1 MNISKREK
9 YLIGILL
16 TVLICFVYY
25 QFIYTKQVGKL
36 ATKRAEKNQVEQRYN
51 DVMDNISKLDSKE
64 ENLKILKSTVLD
76 KSKSLYPTI
85 MQEKIIIELDKL
97 LNDSGLKGNIAF
109 IPVEV
114 ASVEKMVSPEIQK
127 AESSLKAIA
136 DEYSGDA
143 TKDETS
149 NIESNNENNNTST
162 EGNEGQVPQ
171 DSQEVS
177 PEQNGATSEQLKVA
191 INFSGSYESLKKFI
205 SSVQNYERKIVITNI
220 TISSKSQEELT
231 GVMNLEF
238 HAVPKLSDEDME
250 YLIWTLN
257 NVYGKEILFSSGAAS
272 GAYAS
277 TIEEQNNKE
286 DINDF
291 VMMLRS
297 SLSELP
303 TVTIGRAK
311 DESRESYIYSDND
324 KVEEVEI
331 SFDEA
336 NGKTYYKYKTA
347 GSYYPKDNSSEGK
360 EFTSKSD
367 DIVLEIISEKRGGSS
382 DNSGI
387 KLKVVNNTSKNIEII
402 IKDDDTTNPRV
413 SVTSEGNT
421 VNVTKK

>member
-1 MNISKREK
+1 MNVS
-9 YLIGILL
+9 YFHSHS
-16 TVLICFVYY
+16 CCSSF
-25 QFIYTKQVGKL
+25 
-36 ATKRAEKNQVEQRYN
+36 
-51 DVMDNISKLDSKE
+51 SSDS
-64 ENLKILKSTVLD
+64 
-76 KSKSLYPTI
+76 
-85 MQEKIIIELDKL
+85 
-97 LNDSGLKGNIAF
+97 
-109 IPVEV
+109 
-114 ASVEKMVSPEIQK
+114 VS
-127 AESSLKAIA
+127 
-136 DEYSGDA
+136 
-143 TKDETS
+143 
-149 NIESNNENNNTST
+149 TST
-162 EGNEGQVPQ
+162 EGNEGQAPQ

-177 PEQNGATSEQLKVA
+177 SEQNGATSEQLKVA

-257 NVYGKEILFSSGAAS
+257 NVYGKDILFSSGAAS

-277 TIEEQNNKE
+277 TIEEQNNKK

-324 KVEEVEI
+324 KVEEVEM

-336 NGKTYYKYKTA
+336 NGKTYYKYKAA

-360 EFTSKSD
+360 EFTSKSED
-367 DIVLEIISEKRGGSS
+367 KAVNPTSGSAAKSAVISS
-382 DNSGI
+382 I
-387 KLKVVNNTSKNIEII
+387 KSLASFAFSLLKLTSKIC
-402 IKDDDTTNPRV
+402 V
-413 SVTSEGNT
+413 SAIVITLRFSKTSSAFKSILASFAAFKIRSFVFIT
-421 VNVTKK
+421 SQ

>member
-109 IPVEV
+109 SPVEV

-324 KVEEVEI
+324 KVEEVET

>member
-64 ENLKILKSTVLD
+64 ENLKILKLTVLD

-109 IPVEV
+109 SPVEV

-277 TIEEQNNKE
+277 TIEEQNNKK

-324 KVEEVEI
+324 KVEEVEM

-360 EFTSKSD
+360 EFTSKSE
-367 DIVLEIISEKRGGSS
+367 DIVLEIMSEKRGESS

-387 KLKVVNNTSKNIEII
+387 KLKVVNNTSKKVEII
-402 IKDDDTTNPRV
+402 VKDDDTSNPRV

>member
-1 MNISKREK
+1 MNICKREK

-109 IPVEV
+109 SPVEV

-324 KVEEVEI
+324 KVEEVET

>member
-9 YLIGILL
+9 YLIGILIAI
-16 TVLICFVYY
+16 LICFVYY
-25 QFIYTKQVGKL
+25 QFIYKNQVEKL
-36 ATKRAEKNQVEQRYN
+36 TFKRAEKNQVEQRYKE
-51 DVMDNISKLDSKE
+51 VMDNISDLYSKE
-64 ENLKILKSTVLD
+64 EDLKILKSTILD
-76 KSKSLYPTI
+76 KSKKLYPVI

-97 LNDSGLKGNIAF
+97 LSDSGLKGNIAF
-109 IPVEV
+109 SPVEV
-114 ASVEKMVSPEIQK
+114 SSVEKMVSPEIKK
-127 AESSLKAIA
+127 AESSLKEII
-136 DEYSGDA
+136 DEYSGDI
-143 TKDETS
+143 TKS
-149 NIESNNENNNTST
+149 ESKDVEANNDTNGE
-162 EGNEGQVPQ
+162 EGQA
-171 DSQEVS
+171 SQEVPKDTNES
-177 PEQNGATSEQLKVA
+177 TSEQLKVA
-191 INFSGSYESLKKFI
+191 INFLGSYESLKKFI

-220 TISSKSQEELT
+220 SISSKSQEELT

-250 YLIWTLN
+250 YLLWTLN

-311 DESRESYIYSDND
+311 DEARESYIYSDND
-324 KVEEVEI
+324 KIEEVEI

-336 NGKTYYKYKTA
+336 SGKTYYKYKTA
-347 GSYYPKDNSSEGK
+347 DSYYPKDSSSEGK

-367 DIVLEIISEKRGGSS
+367 DIVLEIVSEKRGENP

-387 KLKVVNNTSKNIEII
+387 KLKVVNNTSKNVEII
-402 IKDDDTTNPRV
+402 IKDDDTSDPRV
-413 SVTSEGNT
+413 TVTSEGNT
-421 VNVTKK
+421 INVTRK

>member
-109 IPVEV
+109 SPVEV

-387 KLKVVNNTSKNIEII
+387 KLKIVNNTSKNIEII

>member
-9 YLIGILL
+9 YLIGSLL

-25 QFIYTKQVGKL
+25 QFIYTKQVVKV
-36 ATKRAEKNQVEQRYN
+36 TDKRVEKNEVEQRYK
-51 DVMDNISKLDSKE
+51 DVLENISKLDSKE

-76 KSKSLYPTI
+76 KSKKLYPTI
-85 MQEKIIIELDKL
+85 LQEKIIIELDKL

-109 IPVEV
+109 SPVEV

-127 AESSLKAIA
+127 AESSLQSIA
-136 DEYSGDA
+136 DEYSNDT
-143 TKDETS
+143 TKNESS
-149 NIESNNENNNTST
+149 NVESNNTDIKP
-162 EGNEGQVPQ
+162 NEGQ
-171 DSQEVS
+171 DSQEIS
-177 PEQNGATSEQLKVA
+177 SEQNGATSEQLKVA
-191 INFSGSYESLKKFI
+191 INFSGSYESLKKLIF
-205 SSVQNYERKIVITNI
+205 SVQNYERKIVITNI

-231 GVMNLEF
+231 GVMSLEF
-238 HAVPKLSDEDME
+238 HAVPKLSNEDME
-250 YLIWTLN
+250 YLLWTLN
-257 NVYGKEILFSSGAAS
+257 NVYGKEVLFSSGAAS

-286 DINDF
+286 EINDF

-297 SLSELP
+297 SLSEMP

-324 KVEEVEI
+324 KIEEVEI

-336 NGKTYYKYKTA
+336 SGKTYYKYKTA
-347 GSYYPKDNSSEGK
+347 NSYYPKDNSSEGK

-367 DIVLEIISEKRGGSS
+367 DIVLEIISDKRTESS

-387 KLKVVNNTSKNIEII
+387 KLKVVNNTSKKIEII
-402 IKDDDTTNPRV
+402 VKDDDTSNPRV

>member
-109 IPVEV
+109 SPVEV

>member
-36 ATKRAEKNQVEQRYN
+36 TTKRTEKNQVEQRYE
-51 DVMDNISKLDSKE
+51 DVMENISNLDSKE

-76 KSKSLYPTI
+76 KSKNLYPTI

-109 IPVEV
+109 SPIEV
-114 ASVEKMVSPEIQK
+114 SSVEKMVSPEIQK
-127 AESSLKAIA
+127 EESSLKSIV
-136 DEYSGDA
+136 DEYSGDV
-143 TKDETS
+143 TKDESS
-149 NIESNNENNNTST
+149 NVEANNENNTST
-162 EGNEGQVPQ
+162 ESNGGQASQ

-191 INFSGSYESLKKFI
+191 INFSGSYEALKKFI

-220 TISSKSQEELT
+220 SISSKSQEELT

-238 HAVPKLSDEDME
+238 HAVPKLSDEDMQ
-250 YLIWTLN
+250 YLLWTLN
-257 NVYGKEILFSSGAAS
+257 NVYGKEILFSSGAAN

-291 VMMLRS
+291 VMMLKS

-331 SFDEA
+331 IFDEA
-336 NGKTYYKYKTA
+336 EGKTYYKYKTA
-347 GSYYPKDNSSEGK
+347 DSYYPKDNSSEGK

-367 DIVLEIISEKRGGSS
+367 DIVFEIMSEKRRESS

-387 KLKVVNNTSKNIEII
+387 KLKVVNNTSKRVEII
-402 IKDDDTTNPRV
+402 VKDDDTSNPRI

>member
-25 QFIYTKQVGKL
+25 QFIY
-36 ATKRAEKNQVEQRYN
+36 KNQVEKLASKRTEKSQIEERYK

-76 KSKSLYPTI
+76 KSKKLYPTI

-109 IPVEV
+109 SPIEV
-114 ASVEKMVSPEIQK
+114 ASIEKMTSPEIQK

-143 TKDETS
+143 TKDKSS
-149 NIESNNENNNTST
+149 NVEDKNENNNKSINTS
-162 EGNEGQVPQ
+162 EGQAP
-171 DSQEVS
+171 QEVA

-191 INFSGSYESLKKFI
+191 INFSGSYETLKKFI

-220 TISSKSQEELT
+220 SISSKSQEELT

-250 YLIWTLN
+250 YLLWTLN
-257 NVYGKEILFSSGAAS
+257 NVYGKEILFSNGAAS

-286 DINDF
+286 DISDF

-336 NGKTYYKYKTA
+336 SGKTYYKYKTA
-347 GSYYPKDNSSEGK
+347 NSYYPKDNSSEGK

-367 DIVLEIISEKRGGSS
+367 DIVLEIISEKRVEGS

-402 IKDDDTTNPRV
+402 VKDDDTSNPRV
-413 SVTSEGNT
+413 TVTSEGNT
-421 VNVTKK
+421 VNVTRK

>member
-109 IPVEV
+109 SPVEV

-347 GSYYPKDNSSEGK
+347 ASYYPKDNSSEGK

>member
-25 QFIYTKQVGKL
+25 QFIYTKQVVKV
-36 ATKRAEKNQVEQRYN
+36 TDKRVEKNEVEQRYK
-51 DVMDNISKLDSKE
+51 DVLENISKLDSKE

-76 KSKSLYPTI
+76 KSKKLYPTI
-85 MQEKIIIELDKL
+85 LQEKIIIELDKL

-109 IPVEV
+109 SPVEV

-127 AESSLKAIA
+127 AESSLQSIV
-136 DEYSGDA
+136 DEYSNDT
-143 TKDETS
+143 TKNESS
-149 NIESNNENNNTST
+149 NVESNNENNNTDIKP
-162 EGNEGQVPQ
+162 NEGQ
-171 DSQEVS
+171 DSQEIS
-177 PEQNGATSEQLKVA
+177 SEQNGATSEQLKVA

-238 HAVPKLSDEDME
+238 HAVPKLSNEDME
-250 YLIWTLN
+250 YLLWTLN
-257 NVYGKEILFSSGAAS
+257 NLYGKEVLFSSGAAS

-286 DINDF
+286 EINDF

-324 KVEEVEI
+324 KIEEVEI

-336 NGKTYYKYKTA
+336 SGKTYYKYKTA
-347 GSYYPKDNSSEGK
+347 NSYYPKDNSSEGK

-367 DIVLEIISEKRGGSS
+367 DIVLEIISDKRTESS

-387 KLKVVNNTSKNIEII
+387 KLKVVNNTSKKIEII
-402 IKDDDTTNPRV
+402 VKDDDTSNPRV

>member
-25 QFIYTKQVGKL
+25 QFIYTKQVEKL
-36 ATKRAEKNQVEQRYN
+36 ATKRTEKNQIEQRYK
-51 DVMDNISKLDSKE
+51 DVMENISNLDSKE

-76 KSKSLYPTI
+76 KSKNLYPTI
-85 MQEKIIIELDKL
+85 IQEKIIIELDKL

-109 IPVEV
+109 SPVEV
-114 ASVEKMVSPEIQK
+114 SSVEKMVSPEIQK
-127 AESSLKAIA
+127 IESSLKAIA
-136 DEYSGDA
+136 DEYSGD
-143 TKDETS
+143 TTENESS
-149 NIESNNENNNTST
+149 NVEVNNENNNTST
-162 EGNEGQVPQ
+162 ESNEGQASK

-177 PEQNGATSEQLKVA
+177 PEQNGTTSEQLKVA

-205 SSVQNYERKIVITNI
+205 SSVQSYERKIVITNI
-220 TISSKSQEELT
+220 SISSKSQEELT

-238 HAVPKLSDEDME
+238 HAVPKLSDEDMQ
-250 YLIWTLN
+250 YLLWTLN
-257 NVYGKEILFSSGAAS
+257 NVYGKEILFSSGAAN

-291 VMMLRS
+291 VMMLKS

-331 SFDEA
+331 IFDEA
-336 NGKTYYKYKTA
+336 AGKTYYKYKTA
-347 GSYYPKDNSSEGK
+347 DSYYPKDNSSEGK

-367 DIVLEIISEKRGGSS
+367 DIVLEIMSEKRIESS

-387 KLKVVNNTSKNIEII
+387 KLKVVNNTSKKVEII
-402 IKDDDTTNPRV
+402 VKDDDTSNPRV

>member
-64 ENLKILKSTVLD
+64 ENLKILKLTVLD

-109 IPVEV
+109 SPVEV

-149 NIESNNENNNTST
+149 NIESNNENNTST
-162 EGNEGQVPQ
+162 ESNGGQASQ
-171 DSQEVS
+171 DSQEVAS
-177 PEQNGATSEQLKVA
+177 EQNGVTSEQLKVA

-257 NVYGKEILFSSGAAS
+257 NVYGKDILFSSGAAS

-277 TIEEQNNKE
+277 TIEEQNNKK

-324 KVEEVEI
+324 KVEEVEM

-360 EFTSKSD
+360 EFTSKSE
-367 DIVLEIISEKRGGSS
+367 DIVLEIMSEKRGESS

-387 KLKVVNNTSKNIEII
+387 KLKVVNNTSKKVEII
-402 IKDDDTTNPRV
+402 VKDDDTSNPRV

>member
-25 QFIYTKQVGKL
+25 QFIYTNQVRKL

-109 IPVEV
+109 SPVEV

-127 AESSLKAIA
+127 AESSLKAIV

-149 NIESNNENNNTST
+149 NTESNNENNTST
-162 EGNEGQVPQ
+162 ESNEGQASQ
-171 DSQEVS
+171 DSQEVAS
-177 PEQNGATSEQLKVA
+177 EQNGATSEQLKVA

-205 SSVQNYERKIVITNI
+205 FSVQNYERKIVITNI
-220 TISSKSQEELT
+220 TISSKLQEELT

-277 TIEEQNNKE
+277 TIEEQNNKK

-324 KVEEVEI
+324 KVEEVEM

-367 DIVLEIISEKRGGSS
+367 DIVLEIISEKRGERS

>member
-16 TVLICFVYY
+16 TVVICFIYY
-25 QFIYTKQVGKL
+25 QFIYTKQVEKL
-36 ATKRAEKNQVEQRYN
+36 VDKRSEKNEVEERYKE
-51 DVMDNISKLDSKE
+51 VMNAIANLDSKE

-76 KSKSLYPTI
+76 KSKNLYPTI

-109 IPVEV
+109 SPVEV
-114 ASVEKMVSPEIQK
+114 ASVEKMVSPEIKK
-127 AESSLKAIA
+127 AESSLKAIV

-143 TKDETS
+143 TNDENS
-149 NIESNNENNNTST
+149 NVESNNENNTAST
-162 EGNEGQVPQ
+162 ETGDGQT
-171 DSQEVS
+171 SQEVS
-177 PEQNGATSEQLKVA
+177 QEQSGATSEQLKVA
-191 INFSGSYESLKKFI
+191 INFSGSYETLKSFI

-220 TISSKSQEELT
+220 SISSKSQEELT

-238 HAVPKLSDEDME
+238 HAVPKLSDEDMQ
-250 YLIWTLN
+250 YLLWTLN
-257 NVYGKEILFSSGAAS
+257 NVYGKEILFSNGAAS

-277 TIEEQNNKE
+277 TIEKQNNKE
-286 DINDF
+286 YINDF

-311 DESRESYIYSDND
+311 DDSRESYIYSDND
-324 KVEEVEI
+324 KIEEVEV

-336 NGKTYYKYKTA
+336 DGKTYYKYKTA
-347 GSYYPKDNSSEGK
+347 ASYYPKDNSSEGK

-367 DIVLEIISEKRGGSS
+367 DIVLEIISEKRVESS

-387 KLKVVNNTSKNIEII
+387 KLKVVNNTSKNVEVIV
-402 IKDDDTTNPRV
+402 KDDDTLNPRV
-413 SVTSEGNT
+413 TVTSEGNT

>member
-109 IPVEV
+109 SPVEV

-136 DEYSGDA
+136 DEYSGAA